1 MHRSRS
7 SACSHGPSC
16 EAVVP
21 EVFVEQPT
29 IEFGRNYIGGI
40 AKVRDPST

>member
-1 MHRSRS
+1 M
-7 SACSHGPSC
+7 
-16 EAVVP
+16 P

-40 AKVRDPST
+40 AKMHVTMVNKSPIMVGRCRLTR